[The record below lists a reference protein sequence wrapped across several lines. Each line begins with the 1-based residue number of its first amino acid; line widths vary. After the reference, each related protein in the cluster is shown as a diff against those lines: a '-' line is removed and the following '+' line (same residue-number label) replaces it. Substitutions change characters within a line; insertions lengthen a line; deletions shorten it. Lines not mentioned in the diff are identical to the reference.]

1 MFNQPIVDQTVRIV
15 LDSNGCF
22 LEIDNNFQ
30 ELFGYSDLVS
40 SAKHFLVY
48 IHPHDIGNIAKI
60 FEGNEGDEIEFN
72 ARYRTINGNFKWMQ
86 WKGSIESNSI
96 ELFGVDIT
104 QEASLN
110 QFNLKLSQVLEETAD
125 FVGMADIFGNVLYV
139 NDWGKKML
147 GFDSSKDE
155 KDVKIGFFHPKW
167 AENEVINV
175 AMPYA
180 MKEGKWKGR
189 LALMHQNRYE
199 IPVSATIISHKDD
212 QGNMAY
218 FSCIMRDI
226 SLQIQKEER
235 IESQRKEYLSLINH
249 IEDSVLVVD
258 PESLLILNCNK
269 SFINKFEYRFSKV
282 INTPIVEFYVDNH
295 RELVHGMINKCLLTG
310 EKIEDRTIQFTA
322 NDQFYHV
329 EIMMKPHTY
338 FNREALLIVIKDIS
352 KNLRN
357 ETKLKLYA
365 EQLKYSN
372 EHLKKLYEKLEKQS
386 SQLSEVNQELIES
399 ITYAKRIQDAIL
411 PTTSAFQK
419 LFAESFIFFRPKS
432 IVSGDFYWL
441 FKKDN
446 RIIVA
451 VGDCTG
457 HGVPGA
463 FMSLIGF
470 TLLNDIIRETNSCAP
485 ELILQKLNTQVVSTL
500 QQKGVD
506 FEARDGMDISIVSI
520 DLDSDTLCYAGANRN
535 LYTVVNGELKVV
547 SADRQAIGGYR
558 EYHKAFTKHEVNYK
572 EVSAIYMTTDGFAD
586 QFGGERHKKFSS
598 KRLKSLLESNSSKD
612 FKEQRKE
619 LGTTLKDWMKEDE
632 QIDDILILGFNPN
645 SFTK

>member
-1 MFNQPIVDQTVRIV
+1 MYNQPIVDQTVRIV

-22 LEIDNNFQ
+22 LEINENFI
-30 ELFGYSDLVS
+30 ELFGYEDLVIAS
-40 SAKHFLVY
+40 KHFLVY
-48 IHPHDIGNIAKI
+48 IHPHDIGNIAEI
-60 FEGNEGDEIEFN
+60 FEGESGQEIEFN

-86 WKGSIESNSI
+86 WKGLISNESI
-96 ELFGVDIT
+96 ELFGIDIT

-125 FVGMADIFGNVLYV
+125 FVGMCDIFGNVLYV
-139 NDWGKKML
+139 NDWGKEMI
-147 GFDSSKDE
+147 GFDKTQDE
-155 KDVKIGFFHPKW
+155 KDLRIGFFHPKW

-175 AMPYA
+175 ALPHA

-189 LALMHQNRYE
+189 LALIHKDRFE
-199 IPVSATIISHKDD
+199 IPVSATIISHKDE
-212 QGNMAY
+212 QGNIAY

-258 PESLLILNCNK
+258 PESLLILNCNR

-282 INTPIVEFYVDNH
+282 INTPITEFYVDSH
-295 RELVHGMINKCLLTG
+295 QTLVQGMINKCLLTG

-322 NDQFYHV
+322 NEQFYHV
-329 EIMMKPHTY
+329 EIMMKPHSY

-372 EHLKKLYEKLEKQS
+372 EHLKKLYEKLERQS

-411 PTTSAFQK
+411 PRASALQK
-419 LFAESFIFFRPKS
+419 LFSESFIFFRPKS
-432 IVSGDFYWL
+432 IVSGDFYW
-441 FKKDN
+441 FTRKND

-470 TLLNDIIRETNSCAP
+470 TLLNDIIRETDSCAP
-485 ELILQKLNTQVVSTL
+485 EVILQKLNKQVVSTL

-520 DLDSDTLCYAGANRN
+520 DLNGDSMCYAGANRN
-535 LYTVVNGELKVV
+535 LYTVINGELQVV

-558 EYHKAFTKHEVNYK
+558 EYHKAFTKHDIKYK
-572 EVSAIYMTTDGFAD
+572 ELSAIYMTTDGFAD
-586 QFGGERHKKFSS
+586 QFGGERHKKYSS
-598 KRLKSLLESNSSKD
+598 KRLKTLLESNSNKD
-612 FKEQRKE
+612 FVDQRKE
-619 LGTTLKDWMKEDE
+619 LKSALRNWMKDSE